1 LLGRRRR
8 PGGLAVEHDLYHLGT
23 PSPSNAPRTW
33 SGDALQGLPELIA
46 GLPDDALICLLDAY
60 VHAFLSPRSLRA
72 SHV

>member
-1 LLGRRRR
+1 LVAGGGRVGT
-8 PGGLAVEHDLYHLGT
+8 PSSTTFTTSAT
-23 PSPSNAPRTW
+23 PSPSSAPRTW
-33 SGDALQGLPELIA
+33 SGDAVQGLPELTA

>member
-1 LLGRRRR
+1 
-8 PGGLAVEHDLYHLGT
+8 
-23 PSPSNAPRTW
+23 
-33 SGDALQGLPELIA
+33 LQGLPELTA